1 MRSKRLLTELLDYL
15 ELFEEAFPSEQELS
29 LQSFIAFA
37 SSLLHDRP
45 TLQNTSTPLSHEV
58 SIARQLSL
66 LQRYSRSYIKR
77 ALAVS
82 QLLQS
87 EEEYSYL
94 VSLMGGPLSK
104 TALNTLNAIE
114 KTTGAEV
121 IRRLA
126 AKGLVQESPDERDR
140 RSVLVSI
147 TPLGRAELAKVLP
160 QLRLAATLVSQ
171 PLEQEQRT
179 VLDLLL
185 GHLCQT
191 HAQLATSKGDSSL
204 SDLMAQLSNK
214 RES

>member
-45 TLQNTSTPLSHEV
+45 TLQNTPTPLSHEV

-66 LQRYSRSYIKR
+66 LQRSRSYIKR

-191 HAQLATSKGDSSL
+191 HAQLASSKGDSSL

>member
-45 TLQNTSTPLSHEV
+45 TLQNTPTPLSHEV

-87 EEEYSYL
+87 EEEL
-94 VSLMGGPLSK
+94 SL
-104 TALNTLNAIE
+104 IH
-114 KTTGAEV
+114 
-121 IRRLA
+121 IRR
-126 AKGLVQESPDERDR
+126 R
-140 RSVLVSI
+140 R
-147 TPLGRAELAKVLP
+147 R
-160 QLRLAATLVSQ
+160 
-171 PLEQEQRT
+171 
-179 VLDLLL
+179 
-185 GHLCQT
+185 
-191 HAQLATSKGDSSL
+191 
-204 SDLMAQLSNK
+204 
-214 RES
+214 

>member
-1 MRSKRLLTELLDYL
+1 MRSKRLLAELLDYL

-29 LQSFIAFA
+29 LQSFIAFT

-45 TLQNTSTPLSHEV
+45 TPQASPFALSHEV
-58 SIARQLSL
+58 SIARHLSL
-66 LQRYSRSYIKR
+66 LQRFSRSYTKR

-114 KTTGAEV
+114 ET
-121 IRRLA
+121 
-126 AKGLVQESPDERDR
+126 PDERDR

-160 QLRLAATLVSQ
+160 ELRIAAALVSQ

-179 VLDLLL
+179 ILDLLL
-185 GHLCQT
+185 VHLCHT
-191 HAQLATSKGDSSL
+191 HAQLASSKGDSSL
-204 SDLMAQLSNK
+204 SDLMAQLSDK
-214 RES
+214 RED

>member
-1 MRSKRLLTELLDYL
+1 MRSKRLLAELLDYL

-29 LQSFIAFA
+29 LQSFIAFT

-45 TLQNTSTPLSHEV
+45 TPQASPFALSHEV
-58 SIARQLSL
+58 SIARHLSL
-66 LQRYSRSYIKR
+66 LQRFSRSYTKR

-126 AKGLVQESPDERDR
+126 TKGLVEETPDERDR

-160 QLRLAATLVSQ
+160 QLRIAAALVSQ

-179 VLDLLL
+179 ILDLLL
-185 GHLCQT
+185 VHLCHT
-191 HAQLATSKGDSSL
+191 HAQLASSKGDSTL
-204 SDLMAQLSNK
+204 SDLMAQLSDK
-214 RES
+214 RED